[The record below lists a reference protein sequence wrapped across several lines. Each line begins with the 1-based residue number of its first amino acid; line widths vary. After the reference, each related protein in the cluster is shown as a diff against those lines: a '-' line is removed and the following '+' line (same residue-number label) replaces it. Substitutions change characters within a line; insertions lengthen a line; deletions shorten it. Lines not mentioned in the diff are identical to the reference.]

1 MFKHILF
8 ATDGSPASDHAA
20 EIATQ
25 LAATNSAR
33 LTALYVIDP
42 YPYLGVGESN
52 PVGFEAY
59 MASGMQHAAQAHAR
73 VAQLCSREG
82 VALEKRVAQDTAAA
96 AGIVETARETEA
108 DLVVVGSHGRTGIA
122 RLMVGSVAAQVVS
135 ESPVPVLVAR

>member
-8 ATDGSPASDHAA
+8 ATDGSPASEHAA
-20 EIATQ
+20 AIAAK
-25 LAATNSAR
+25 LAATHGAR
-33 LTALYVIDP
+33 LTALYVVDP

-59 MASGMQHAAQAHAR
+59 MATGMQHAAQAHAR

-82 VALEKRVAQDTAAA
+82 VALEKRVAQDTTAAS
-96 AGIVETARETEA
+96 GIVETARDTEA

-122 RLMVGSVAAQVVS
+122 RLVVGSVAARVVD
-135 ESPVPVLVAR
+135 ECPVPVLVVR